1 MTDLTFSVVFQ
12 SAATV
17 KSHGGSDFCSQH
29 HLPSPLPQ
37 WLRQASY
44 KASQIP
50 TEIAQVSAGKEK
62 GNNSSGLSEYC
73 FLFHLGE
80 HLKDMPKLSLSGK
93 VILYAD
99 LT

>member
-1 MTDLTFSVVFQ
+1 MGLTSALTPPLSPVAERGLLQ
-12 SAATV
+12 SI
-17 KSHGGSDFCSQH
+17 SDTI
-29 HLPSPLPQ
+29 L
-37 WLRQASY
+37 
-44 KASQIP
+44 
-50 TEIAQVSAGKEK
+50 IAQVSAGKEK

-80 HLKDMPKLSLSGK
+80 HLKDMPMLSLLGK